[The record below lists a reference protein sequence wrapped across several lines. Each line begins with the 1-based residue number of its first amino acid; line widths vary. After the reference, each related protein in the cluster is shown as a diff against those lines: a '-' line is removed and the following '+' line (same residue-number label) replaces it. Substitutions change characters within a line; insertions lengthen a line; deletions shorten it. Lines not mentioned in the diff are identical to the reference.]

1 LKAPE
6 DETMK
11 WKRNGKDGV
20 SPVIAV
26 ILMVAIT
33 VVLAGVVVLWV
44 TRLSQTQEEAPEVL
58 NLEVHLYNGGT
69 SDEGSSAAT
78 DGDYLE
84 FTVLSGSVK
93 WSNYKITIAGTSIYG
108 DGTSGDDW
116 TMSPST
122 TTTTAG
128 ETIKFQEGTSSGP
141 TPIAIDTGETYNIKI
156 INIEQ
161 QKVVW
166 EKDVTAVSA

>member
-1 LKAPE
+1 MKAPE

-11 WKRNGKDGV
+11 WKRNAKDGV

-44 TRLSQTQEEAPEVL
+44 TRLSKTEEEAPEIL
-58 NLEVHLYNGGT
+58 NLDVKMYSGNTT
-69 SDEGSSAAT
+69 SETTAA
-78 DGDYLE
+78 DDDDSLV
-84 FTVLSGSVK
+84 FTVLSGTVN
-93 WSNYKITIAGTSIYG
+93 WNNYKITI
-108 DGTSGDDW
+108 DGTTIW
-116 TMSPST
+116 SPGNGWSASAT
-122 TTTTAG
+122 TTSAG
-128 ETIKFQEGTSSGP
+128 ESVTFTEQGTNK
-141 TPIAIDTGETYNIKI
+141 AISTGETYNVKI

-166 EKDVTAVSA
+166 EKDVVALAA